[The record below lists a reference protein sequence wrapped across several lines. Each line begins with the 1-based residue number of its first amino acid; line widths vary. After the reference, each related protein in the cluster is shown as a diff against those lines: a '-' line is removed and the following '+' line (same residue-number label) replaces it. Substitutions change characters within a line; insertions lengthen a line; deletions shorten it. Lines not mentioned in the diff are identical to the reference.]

1 MFPMVCLV
9 VPMIFPTMASLGE
22 ESVFEQA
29 QARRA
34 DLQLGVYLTAGA
46 VESLFDADPDPVVL
60 LREYGFT
67 RVTIEVYRS
76 GRIVPPEQ
84 LVRVRDYFQD
94 HGFAVIGGIATTP
107 GGEVG
112 VHQEGPLGWYNWQN
126 PKTRRDLEAVMRVVA
141 PIFDVFVIDDF
152 LCTGDVSDESKQAK
166 GDRSWTQYRCELMA
180 QVGQDVFIAPAK
192 EENPNITMIVKFPQW
207 YDRFHLFGY
216 PVARHAA
223 QFDRVWVG
231 TETRGART
239 QRFGFVQPYEAFIN
253 YRWIASVAPDKTECA
268 WFDHGD
274 CDALDFVDQAYQSV
288 LAGARVLSVFNY
300 SDVVRGHRGDTLLAQ
315 EYDHLADL
323 GAAVRHDPVWGVQ
336 AYKPVGSDA
345 GGDLYLMDF
354 VGMLGVPLV
363 PTAHFPHEA
372 EVVLLP
378 TQAAS
383 DPSILKKMQEYLA
396 QGGRLIMT
404 AGFVSRVPG
413 ADEIAGLEPV
423 ILYHLTAREIV
434 LDGEEVPV
442 RHGLDLAAA
451 LKPKDAKTV
460 LEAVS
465 AKGRIP
471 FLTQS
476 PTETGDVWVL
486 NCHTFSQTDF
496 DAVGEVLL
504 APRPLGLLELPE
516 TAANRL
522 RGVFCD
528 PLGITMHAPTRVTLQ
543 PLGEHGFFIQNYNED
558 SAAVSLTPRR
568 NGNGIT
574 YRERFTGNS
583 LVPSDNRMRF
593 EIGPRDRWWLE
604 LR

>member
-9 VPMIFPTMASLGE
+9 VPMIFPMMASVGE

-46 VESLFDADPDPVVL
+46 VEGLFDADPEPVVL

-76 GRIVPPEQ
+76 GQIVPPER
-84 LVRVRDYFQD
+84 LVRVRDYFRD
-94 HGFAVIGGIATTP
+94 HGFDVIGGIATTP

-126 PKTRRDLEAVMRVVA
+126 PKTRRDLEAIMRAVA

-166 GDRSWTQYRCELMA
+166 GDRSWTRYRCELMA

-239 QRFGFVQPYEAFIN
+239 QRFGFVQPYEAFVN

-274 CDALDFVDQAYQSV
+274 CGALDFMDQAYQSV
-288 LAGARVLSVFNY
+288 LAGARILSVFNY
-300 SDVVRGHRGDTLLAQ
+300 SDVVRGHPGDVLLAQ

-323 GAAVRHDPVWGVQ
+323 AAAVRRNPVWGVR

-345 GGDLYLMDF
+345 GGDLYLMDS

-383 DPSILKKMQEYLA
+383 DPAILNKLQQFLA
-396 QGGRLIMT
+396 KGRRLIMT

-413 ADEIAGLEPV
+413 AAEIAGLEPV
-423 ILYHLTAREIV
+423 ILDQLTARGILLE
-434 LDGEEVPV
+434 GEEVPV
-442 RHGLDLAAA
+442 KHGLDLAAA
-451 LKPKDAKTV
+451 LRPKNAKTV
-460 LEAVS
+460 LEAVYDQNV
-465 AKGRIP
+465 IP
-471 FLTQS
+471 FLTQYRGES
-476 PTETGDVWVL
+476 GDVWVL
-486 NCHTFSQTDF
+486 NSHTFSQADF
-496 DAVGEVLL
+496 EAVGEVLL

-516 TAANRL
+516 TAANLL
-522 RGVFCD
+522 RSAFCE
-528 PLGITMHAPTRVTLQ
+528 PLGITMQAPACVTLQ
-543 PLGEHGFFIQNYNED
+543 PLGEQGFFIQNYNEE

-574 YRERFTGNS
+574 YREHFTGNA
-583 LVPSDNRMRF
+583 LVPSDNQMHF

-604 LR
+604 YH